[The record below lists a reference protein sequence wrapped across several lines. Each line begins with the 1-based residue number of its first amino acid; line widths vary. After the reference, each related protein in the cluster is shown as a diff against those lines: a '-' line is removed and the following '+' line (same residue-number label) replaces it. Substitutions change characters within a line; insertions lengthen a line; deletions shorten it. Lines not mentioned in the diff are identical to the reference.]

1 MTVTFTCAPGW
12 TDYSLAEEVR
22 VSILLKTIFYHLLY
36 CEESIFDILCINI
49 HITWQV
55 MKYTKSSL
63 VCCFWPSD
71 GDITPCDISLLVTN
85 GALEEYFLFSD
96 VCFCSHLST
105 IQMFQANQISLNYR
119 VPNPVLVRFNKMY
132 TFHKYLL
139 WSRQEIVTIVCRFLA
154 DVRQGFSLFFS
165 QWFGPSNNSSGVF
178 CVLWDSNVAP
188 TGFILFEDHGAHCGC
203 LESEVQRNEF
213 CNPLQPEG
221 LKRLWNTLK
230 P

>member
-1 MTVTFTCAPGW
+1 MTLTFTCAPGW

-36 CEESIFDILCINI
+36 CEESILDILCINI
-49 HITWQV
+49 HITCQV
-55 MKYTKSSL
+55 MKYTESSL

-154 DVRQGFSLFFS
+154 DVRQGFSLFF
-165 QWFGPSNNSSGVF
+165 
-178 CVLWDSNVAP
+178 
-188 TGFILFEDHGAHCGC
+188 
-203 LESEVQRNEF
+203 
-213 CNPLQPEG
+213 
-221 LKRLWNTLK
+221 
-230 P
+230 